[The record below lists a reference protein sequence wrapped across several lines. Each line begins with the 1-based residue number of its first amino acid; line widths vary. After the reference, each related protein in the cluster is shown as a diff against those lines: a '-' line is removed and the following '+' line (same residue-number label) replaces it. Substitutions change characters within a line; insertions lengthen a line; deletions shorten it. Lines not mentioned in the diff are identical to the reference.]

1 MPRYKLTLEYA
12 GTRYSGWQ
20 IQKNARTIQGEL
32 HSAVREVFRI
42 DRPET
47 YGSGR
52 TDAGVHALGQVA
64 HLDLPT
70 MVPPD
75 TLRHRLNQTLPA
87 DINILE
93 AERVQARF
101 HARHSAVARSYI
113 YQFAQR
119 RTAFGKPFV
128 WWVQEPLDL
137 DRMRLAADSFVGFA
151 DFRAF
156 TDDDPAEKST
166 TVNVEQVT
174 LRIDGHLVLLRVVG
188 SHFLWKMVRRLAGVL
203 AEVGRGGLEPARV
216 PALLSSSSDL
226 PPKLT
231 APASGLFLERVFYEP
246 PPRAWPLDVPLFR
259 LP

>member
-20 IQKNARTIQGEL
+20 IQNNARTVQGDL
-32 HSAVREVFRI
+32 HNAVRDTFRI
-42 DRPET
+42 ARPET

-70 MVPPD
+70 MVPPG
-75 TLRHRLNQTLPA
+75 TLRHRLNQALPA
-87 DINILE
+87 DINILA
-93 AERVQARF
+93 AERVPARF
-101 HARHSAVARSYI
+101 HARHSAVARSYV
-113 YQFAQR
+113 YQFASR
-119 RTAFGKPFV
+119 RTAFAKPFV
-128 WWVQEPLDL
+128 WWVQDPLDL
-137 DRMRLAADSFVGFA
+137 DRMRQAAESFVGFA

-156 TDDDPAEKST
+156 TDDDPSEKST
-166 TVNVEQVT
+166 TVKVEQVT
-174 LRIDGHLVLLRVVG
+174 LKQDGQLILLRVVG

-203 AEVGRGGLEPARV
+203 AEVGRGGLEATRV
-216 PALLSSSSDL
+216 AALLSSSSDL

-246 PPRAWPLDVPLFR
+246 PPVEWPLDAPLFR